1 MKTYKLALDRVLQV
15 LTVSL
20 LLALT
25 ATVLLGVVFRYS
37 GNSLIWYDE
46 LAAMLLAWIT
56 FSGAALAM
64 LRNAHMGFSGL
75 QHALPQPYRDVLFW
89 FLEVLV
95 LVILGITAWAG
106 WAILAIFGNESLTSL
121 PFLQRSLVQSVLPIG
136 AALMIL
142 ARLLTMVERLADHR
156 AGLDAEAVEIKTE
169 IQRAESEHARTRET
183 LLHTGHRLAQG
194 SGAKT
199 ISNTKSSGKDSSDD
213 LTERGAINRSSNCGA
228 EHGASSSTLTTNQTA
243 KTTKGKRSEVER

>member
-1 MKTYKLALDRVLQV
+1 MKTFTLALDRVLQIV
-15 LTVSL
+15 TVSL

-25 ATVLLGVVFRYS
+25 GTVLLGVVFRYS

-75 QHALPQPYRDVLFW
+75 QHALPQPYRDALFW
-89 FLEVLV
+89 FVEALV

-106 WAILAIFGNESLTSL
+106 WAILAIFGTESLTSL

-142 ARLLTMVERLADHR
+142 ARLLTMPERLADHR
-156 AGLDAEAVEIKTE
+156 AGLDAEALEIKTE
-169 IQRAESEHARTRET
+169 IQRAESEHARTCET
-183 LLHTGHRLAQG
+183 FLHTGSRPAQA
-194 SGAKT
+194 SAAQ
-199 ISNTKSSGKDSSDD
+199 TKSDTTSSVEDSSNKF
-213 LTERGAINRSSNCGA
+213 TERSALNKSVNVGA
-228 EHGASSSTLTTNQTA
+228 EHRKNGSTLTTNQIANTKA
-243 KTTKGKRSEVER
+243 KRTEVER